1 MKIALTRPMKQQL
14 VEDIKTTLS
23 KSKVEL
29 LAQIAAQQA
38 NAVKEVIDLTFHQEE
53 QIGFR
58 AAWILENIYVANPIH
73 FVPHLTYFLNRF
85 SLQNNLSARRHFAK
99 ILAMLTH
106 KNAPVEVREFLVSYD
121 TESLVETTFAWLID
135 EDVPVAIKSH
145 CLNIL
150 ANFCPKHVWVRDE
163 LIQTMDYLADKES
176 IAFFAKVKQIRRQ
189 LKTK

>member
-1 MKIALTRPMKQQL
+1 MKEQL
-14 VEDIKTTLS
+14 LADIKNTLQ
-23 KSKVEL
+23 KTKVHL
-29 LAQIAAQQA
+29 LAELASSQA
-38 NAVKEVIDLTFHQEE
+38 NAIKDVLDLTFHPEE

-58 AAWILENIYVANPIH
+58 AAWILENIYVANPIR
-73 FVPHLTYFLNRF
+73 FVPHLSYFLDRF

-106 KNAPVEVREFLVSYD
+106 KNAPVEVKEFLVSYD

-135 EDVPVAIKSH
+135 DDVPVAIKSH

-150 ANFCPKHVWVRDE
+150 ANFCPKHHWIRDE

-176 IAFFAKVKQIRRQ
+176 IAFFAKVKQIRKQ
-189 LKTK
+189 LKVKLL